1 MTELT
6 HLREYTK
13 ELKKRL
19 PRDYFKPVPAR
30 LLWLIPHLAAITAC
44 IWALIAHDLPV
55 WAKLAASLVIGLSY
69 SALGFLAHEVLHGS
83 VVKTPFVRDTVGA
96 VCFAPFALGPKIWR
110 KWHNAE
116 HHGHTQGEQDP
127 DAMGTLEDFHNRR
140 GVRALYSLHP
150 QLRSLVTFIAFSF
163 WFTLHAFL
171 MLVRFFPS
179 LSMRDRAH
187 AALQF
192 LLPIAGWALFWYA
205 FGWDVF
211 LYAYVIP
218 HLLANFTV
226 MSYIA
231 TNHMLNPLTPVN
243 DPLANSLT
251 VTKPRWL
258 DVLHLNFSHHTE
270 HHVFPAMNPKYAP
283 KVKALMKE
291 LWPERYHEM
300 PHWRALQALWRTP
313 RLYRNESELADPKRR
328 LAYPVL
334 GRGMVAGEAKA
345 SPYGEDD
352 SAHIQPVTAERIG
365 ETSPR
370 PAN

>member
-19 PRDYFKPVPAR
+19 PRDYFKPVPTR
-30 LLWLIPHLAAITAC
+30 LLWLIPHLGAIGAC
-44 IWALIAHDLPV
+44 IWLLTAYDLPV
-55 WAKLAASLVIGLSY
+55 WVKLGISLMIGLSF

-83 VVKTPFVRDTVGA
+83 VVRTPFVRDTVGA
-96 VCFAPFALGPKIWR
+96 ICFAPFALGPKIWR
-110 KWHNAE
+110 KWHNVE
-116 HHGHTQGEQDP
+116 HHGHTQGDQDP

-150 QLRSLVTFIAFSF
+150 QLRSLVTFVAFSF

-171 MLVRFFPS
+171 MLVQFYPS
-179 LSMRDRAH
+179 LDRRDRVH
-187 AALQF
+187 VVLQF
-192 LLPIAGWALFWYA
+192 ALPVACWTLFLIW

-218 HLLANFTV
+218 HFVANFTV

-251 VTKPRWL
+251 VTKPRWV

-291 LWPERYHEM
+291 LWPERYNEM

-313 RLYRNESELADPKRR
+313 RLYRNESELADPKRK

-334 GRGMVAGEAKA
+334 GRGMVVGESKA
-345 SPYGEDD
+345 VPYSDKE
-352 SAHIQPVTAERIG
+352 SAHVESVTAERIT